1 MNMSGSVSTLQGLLG
16 TLVQDSGATRQR
28 LTMLTTQ
35 ASDGKIADD
44 YAGLA
49 AGGQASLSLAPA
61 VAHNQAWRNNIDAA
75 AGRMSV
81 TQTALSQISQ
91 IASDFYAKTT
101 SLSGVDATKV
111 DIVASAA
118 RDALRQVA
126 GLLNS
131 RDGDVYV
138 FAGQDS
144 ATPPVPGP
152 DQIATTGFVTQIS
165 AAVANLGSVGATAT
179 AAATLATAQ
188 SNAGGTSPF
197 SAALAQPAASLPP
210 PPSVQTGDGQRVPIG
225 IMASANADA
234 VSTGSSTTGSYMR
247 DVLRALAT
255 LGALSGQQVSA
266 AGFGDLVGDTR
277 TSLGGAV
284 TALNQDAGVLGNR
297 SASFTA
303 TKAGLASTSIALE
316 AQVSGAEDV
325 DMAATL
331 SALTRTQTQLQASYQ
346 LIAGLQSLSLTKFL
360 PT

>member
-1 MNMSGSVSTLQGLLG
+1 MSGSVSNLQGLLG
-16 TLVQDSGATRQR
+16 TLVQDSGNTRQR
-28 LTMLTTQ
+28 LTTLTTQ

-49 AGGQASLSLAPA
+49 AGGQTSLSLAPA
-61 VAHNQAWRNNIDAA
+61 VAHNQVWRNNIDAA
-75 AGRMSV
+75 SGRMGV

-91 IASDFYAKTT
+91 IASDFYAKTA
-101 SLSGVDATKV
+101 SLDGVDPGNV
-111 DIVASAA
+111 DIVAASA

-126 GLLNS
+126 GLLDS

-144 ATPPVPGP
+144 ATPPVPNP
-152 DQIATTGFVTQIS
+152 DQVATTGFVTQIS
-165 AAVANLGSVGATAT
+165 AAVAGLGSVGATAT
-179 AAATLATAQ
+179 VAATLAVAQ
-188 SNAGGTSPF
+188 SDAVGTSPF
-197 SAALAQPAASLPP
+197 STALAQPSSSLPP
-210 PPSVQTGDGQRVPIG
+210 LPSVQTGDGQRVPIG

-234 VSTGSSTTGSYMR
+234 VSAGSSTTGSYMR
-247 DVLRALAT
+247 DVMRALAT
-255 LGALSGQQVSA
+255 LGSLTSTQVGT

-277 TSLGGAV
+277 TSLGGAI

-297 SASFTA
+297 NASLTA
-303 TKAGLASTSIALE
+303 TKANLASTSIALQ

-346 LIAGLQSLSLTKFL
+346 LIAGLQSLSLSKFL
-360 PT
+360 PV